1 MTVVLIIFAFIA
13 GIIVG
18 RDYESSKWLEDSLN
32 NFAET
37 ERLRNE
43 NAYLKQIL
51 RIREEET
58 KNDQV

>member
-1 MTVVLIIFAFIA
+1 MAVILVIFAFIA